1 MDPKAFEEMVR
12 AYAKSMELS
21 GSQATMDELYAQNVS
36 AEILR
41 DQLRETLK
49 NLESQ
54 IATIEC
60 EIAERKA
67 KICRLAKPSL

>member
-12 AYAKSMELS
+12 AYAKAMSS
-21 GSQATMDELYAQNVS
+21 SRAQATMDELYAQNVS
-36 AEILR
+36 AQILR

-49 NLESQ
+49 DLESR

-67 KICRLAKPSL
+67 EICRLERPSL